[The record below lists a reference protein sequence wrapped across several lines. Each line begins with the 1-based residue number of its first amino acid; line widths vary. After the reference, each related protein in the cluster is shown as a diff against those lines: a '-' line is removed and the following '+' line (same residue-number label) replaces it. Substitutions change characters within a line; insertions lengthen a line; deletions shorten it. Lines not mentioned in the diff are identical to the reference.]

1 MFFGQMIEKFSDVL
15 APGGGADQALK
26 NAVQAKDWGRINSVI
41 DENGGL
47 HAYSSGAKTPPI
59 HMGAA
64 CDFLPLVEHCLSQ
77 GISANATDAEQETP
91 LHAASRRGNK
101 DCVELLVRSGGDV
114 LAKNRMGQTPYQ
126 VASNLVV
133 RQLLLPLQLKA
144 EEERGLAPVIA
155 GATTLKSHQAQNGL
169 LTTTDAPPIFAPPPP
184 PPAPP
189 AAGGG
194 VVPSSPGPAPG
205 AGGVYRPITPNG
217 FISSNMVQ
225 ATANPN
231 SYNQYSAFNS
241 GTQPGQGM
249 NARYVNMQYGAGG
262 AQQHVAPQ
270 PAPAPPNLPTWPQ
283 GQTATP
289 AAAQAT
295 PVPRPGG
302 YAVGS
307 SYAPPT
313 APAAS
318 AVGST
323 YAPPAA
329 PAAARP
335 AAAVPLYAPPP
346 PPAGVASPGMT
357 RPAAQMQPMMV
368 PTQVVPPQQQPAS
381 SPGSGLEEIPLS

>member
-1 MFFGQMIEKFSDVL
+1 MSDFRQPTPSSSPFSRTR
-15 APGGGADQALK
+15 AP
-26 NAVQAKDWGRINSVI
+26 
-41 DENGGL
+41 
-47 HAYSSGAKTPPI
+47 TPHPP
-59 HMGAA
+59 
-64 CDFLPLVEHCLSQ
+64 LPSPQVEHCLSQ
-77 GISANATDAEQETP
+77 GIGANVTDAEQETP

-101 DCVELLVRSGGDV
+101 DCVEMLVRSGGDV
-114 LAKNRMGQTPYQ
+114 LAKNRMGQTPYA

-184 PPAPP
+184 PPGP

-225 ATANPN
+225 ATTNPN
-231 SYNQYSAFNS
+231 AYNQYSAFNS
-241 GTQPGQGM
+241 GTQPAHGM

-270 PAPAPPNLPTWPQ
+270 SAVPPSLPTWPQ
-283 GQTATP
+283 GQTTAP
-289 AAAQAT
+289 AAPAAPQAVGSPYAPSAATQAT

-302 YAVGS
+302 
-307 SYAPPT
+307 YAPPT

-318 AVGST
+318 AVGSS

-329 PAAARP
+329 PAAP
-335 AAAVPLYAPPP
+335 PSAAVPLYAPPP
-346 PPAGVASPGMT
+346 PPTGVASSPGMT

-368 PTQVVPPQQQPAS
+368 PTQVVPPQQQPVL